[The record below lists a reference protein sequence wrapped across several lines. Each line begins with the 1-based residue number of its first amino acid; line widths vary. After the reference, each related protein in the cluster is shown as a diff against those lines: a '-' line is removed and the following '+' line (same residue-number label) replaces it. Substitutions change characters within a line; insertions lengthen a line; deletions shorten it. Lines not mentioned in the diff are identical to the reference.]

1 VIAELAPVRLFLID
15 RRSDGDPDMTTKE
28 VQAVPG
34 TDTAA
39 VAIFDSHTFAEAAV
53 RELAA
58 SQFDIKKISVVG
70 RGYHSDEAV
79 AGFYNTGD
87 RVKFWGKYGA
97 FWGGLWGLFFGGL
110 FLTVPFVSALEGVV
124 VIGGLSAIGAALYS
138 IGIPKDTVLRYEK
151 EITADRF
158 LLIVHGTS
166 SEVERARDILKRAGP
181 TQIDVHQHLNMHQT

>member
-1 VIAELAPVRLFLID
+1 
-15 RRSDGDPDMTTKE
+15 MTTQE
-28 VQAVPG
+28 VQPIPG

-39 VAIFDSHTFAEAAV
+39 VAMFDSHAFAEAAV

-70 RGYHSDEAV
+70 RGYHSEEAV
-79 AGFYNTGD
+79 AGFYNMGD
-87 RVKFWGKYGA
+87 RVKFWGRYGA

-110 FLTVPFVSALEGVV
+110 FLTVPFVGPIVVVGHLAIIAASALEGVV
-124 VIGGLSAIGAALYS
+124 VIGGLSAIGAALFS

-151 EITADRF
+151 AIKADRF

-181 TQIDVHQHLNMHQT
+181 TQIDVHQHLNMNQSDSTRAIS